1 MRGVRPRAS
10 ASTLE
15 PPIASASA
23 PIHILAADHLRDRF
37 GPPPQLAVVLGSGLG
52 FLIERLAQPVQVP
65 HAELGLPAPTIA
77 GHAGVHAVGLLGGQ
91 RVLLVSGRCHLY
103 EGHPADTVVAGV
115 RAMARWGV
123 RTLVLTNAAGSC
135 RPDWLPGTLVR
146 LTDHINM
153 TGCNPLVGPNLDE
166 LGPRFPD
173 MSRAYDPELGAQI
186 DSHAQQLG
194 VALQRGVYAA
204 MRGPSYETAAEVR
217 MLGRMGADLVG
228 MSTVPEVI
236 AAVHAGLRVAAFSVV
251 SNLGT
256 GLAAEA
262 ADHADVTR
270 VVAAASEPL
279 GRLIERLAAQG

>member
-1 MRGVRPRAS
+1 M
-10 ASTLE
+10 
-15 PPIASASA
+15 
-23 PIHILAADHLRDRF
+23 
-37 GPPPQLAVVLGSGLG
+37 
-52 FLIERLAQPVQVP
+52 P

-77 GHAGVHAVGLLGGQ
+77 GHAGIHAVGTLGGK

-103 EGHPADTVVAGV
+103 EGHPPSTVVAGV

-123 RTLVLTNAAGSC
+123 GTLVLTNAAGSC

-146 LTDHINM
+146 LTDHIDM
-153 TGCNPLVGPNLDE
+153 TGGNPLVGPNIE
-166 LGPRFPD
+166 ALGPRFPD
-173 MSRAYDPELGAQI
+173 LSRAYHPELALQI
-186 DSHAQQLG
+186 DRLAGELG
-194 VALQRGVYAA
+194 IPLQRGVYAA

-236 AAVHAGLRVAAFSVV
+236 AGVHAGLRVAAFSVV

-256 GLAAEA
+256 GLHHDV

-270 VVAAASEPL
+270 VVAAAAAPL
-279 GRLIERLAAQG
+279 GRLIERLAAQV